1 MKIQFLDRAAAASAR
16 AERLTAHR
24 HRGGQRPTA
33 RRTFENPRSDATVA
47 VSVAGAQLRDSDAG
61 DGSLVFEGM
70 ASVYEP
76 VDHGADGH
84 VCRGYEM
91 YDMFGPYTEYVHLGS
106 GTASLSRG
114 DLDVPLVL
122 AHDSMQRIART
133 GNAES
138 PLMLREIT
146 DGDAPGL
153 HVLAPSLRMDN
164 HYVARIA
171 PLLRSG
177 LIDEMS
183 FRFMIT
189 SGRWSED
196 WSEYHIHAYDIHRG
210 DVAIVGY
217 GANPHT
223 SGSGL
228 RTQPVVSEHAKALLA
243 FALAE

>member
-1 MKIQFLDRAAAASAR
+1 MKIQFLDRAAAAAER
-16 AERLTAHR
+16 AERVAQPADR
-24 HRGGQRPTA
+24 PSQR
-33 RRTFENPRSDATVA
+33 RSQEDPSSRAL
-47 VSVAGAQLRDSDAG
+47 VSASVTGAQLRDSETG
-61 DGSLVFEGM
+61 DGTLVFEGM

-76 VDHGADGH
+76 ADHGSDGH

-91 YDMFGPYTEYVHLGS
+91 HDMFGPYTEYVHLGS
-106 GTASLSRG
+106 GTASLARP

-122 AHDSMQRIART
+122 DHKSLHRLART

-138 PLMLREIT
+138 PLILREIT
-146 DGDAPGL
+146 EGDTPGL

-164 HYVARIA
+164 PFVAQIA

-210 DVAIVGY
+210 DAAIVGY

-228 RTQPVVSEHAKALLA
+228 RAAEPVVSERARALLA
-243 FALAE
+243 LALAE